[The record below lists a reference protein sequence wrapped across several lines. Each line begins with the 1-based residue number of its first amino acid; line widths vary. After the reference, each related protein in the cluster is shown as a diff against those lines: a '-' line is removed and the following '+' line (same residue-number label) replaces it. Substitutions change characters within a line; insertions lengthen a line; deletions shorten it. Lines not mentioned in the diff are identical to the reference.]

1 MQSIAQR
8 LKLLAEEGGQS
19 VPKYVDRELIDYWRT
34 VQGTPVGFHGKVP
47 GEGVPIAGPPV
58 LTGGSGTDNP
68 LLKPL
73 LKKYPKGTYTGDAI
87 RKPNFPLSL
96 TVFFDNV
103 LGDDAAIKKRMG
115 ELESLY
121 DKNNKDFVA
130 QYYGKNGGVKFLKNV
145 LFKNDEKKLQAVL
158 ILQSHFF
165 QPNKEASYVSA
176 FMNRLG
182 VSGTITSGD
191 YAFYDKNLDNSIADM
206 YTTPEDLKEVIR
218 DTYLLNQIL
227 VRKSNKTGF
236 ETVTRGMGESIPGL
250 DEDSSL
256 KFIENAKKNGVSVR
270 IVGQRAMSSTASG
283 TNTLDSFG
291 PIGFQAIPI
300 PIEAAFSS
308 LNGLRLQGDEYA
320 DERETTM
327 LGLADLAIDPMFLS
341 ASVSDTSVGYAI
353 SQAAKK
359 WLSDKAAKTQ

>member
-8 LKLLAEEGGQS
+8 LRVLAEEGGQS

-121 DKNNKDFVA
+121 DTHSEKFGA
-130 QYYGKNGGVKFLKNV
+130 NGVQVLQKV
-145 LFKNDEKKLQAVL
+145 LFKNDYNKLDALKLLKSNYEFPQM
-158 ILQSHFF
+158 QM
-165 QPNKEASYVSA
+165 SYVSA
-176 FMNRLG
+176 FMNSLG
-182 VSGTITSGD
+182 VSGTLSSKD
-191 YAFYDKNLDNSIADM
+191 YAYGDNEIDEALM
-206 YTTPEDLKEVIR
+206 KLGTNPEALKEVIR
-218 DTYLLNQIL
+218 DTYLMNQVL
-227 VRKSNKTGF
+227 VRRSNKTGF
-236 ETVTRGMGESIPGL
+236 ETVTRGMGDTIPGL
-250 DEDSSL
+250 DGDSSL
-256 KFIENAKKNGVSVR
+256 QFIENAKKNGVSVR
-270 IVGQRAMSSTASG
+270 IVGQRAASPTASG
-283 TNTLDSFG
+283 VRTRASFG

-300 PIEAAFSS
+300 PIEAALSS
-308 LNGLRLQGDEYA
+308 FDGLRLQENEYA
-320 DERETTM
+320 SERETTM

-341 ASVSDTSVGYAI
+341 SYVSSSSMGDEI
-353 SQAAKK
+353 NDAAAK
-359 WLSDKAAKTQ
+359 WLSGKVAKTQ